1 MTQITTP
8 EFPESVHEASVG
20 AWFKAAGDAVAV
32 GEVLLELHTDKAVQE
47 INAIEAGTVTALL
60 KQVDDVV
67 RPGDPLCEFEP
78 ATSNLQIDATDE
90 DSQGAQWAPSESDAE
105 TSEMHHDESSDDDV
119 QEFPDV
125 IELEVAQPIPMSTGT
140 TKIDASHVEGLVEL
154 SSAEPPD
161 IAGPNADSQTGWIET
176 YPAPAGQT
184 DIESA
189 PPEMSLPTTGE
200 ERPTPPPLNEADAGL
215 GATSNKPSK
224 RVKLTRRQLTA
235 SRRMI
240 EAKQN
245 TVMTT
250 TFNDV
255 DMLQI
260 IEMRSRHGERFL
272 SQHGV
277 KLGFMSFFIKAVC
290 AALRSYPVMNSE
302 IQDDELLIKEFY
314 DIGIAV
320 ASQHGLV
327 VPVIRGADEMTFGE
341 IEMAIREFAQKAST
355 GSWSLEDLVGGT
367 FTITNGGVFGSML
380 STPIL
385 NPPQVGILGMHN
397 IVERPVVVER
407 QVTVRPMMYLALTYD
422 HRIVEGAQAVQF
434 LRQVKESLEAADV
447 LLLGT

>member
-20 AWFKAAGDAVAV
+20 MWFKAAGDTVAV

-47 INAIEAGTVTALL
+47 INAIQAGTVTALL

-78 ATSNLQIDATDE
+78 ATSNEQVDATTE
-90 DSQGAQWAPSESDAE
+90 DSQEAERATSESDAE
-105 TSEMHHDESSDDDV
+105 TSETREDESSDSVVRD
-119 QEFPDV
+119 FPDV
-125 IELEVAQPIPMSTGT
+125 IELEVAQPIPMSTGM

-154 SSAEPPD
+154 RSAELPN
-161 IAGPNADSQTGWIET
+161 ITGPNEDLPTEGIET
-176 YPAPAGQT
+176 HSSPTRQT
-184 DIESA
+184 DIDSA
-189 PPEMSLPTTGE
+189 PPELPSPTGE
-200 ERPTPPPLNEADAGL
+200 EVQTHPPLNEAESGHDVA
-215 GATSNKPSK
+215 AHNPYK

-235 SRRMI
+235 ARRMI
-240 EAKQN
+240 EAKQD

-250 TFNDV
+250 TFNEV

-320 ASQHGLV
+320 ASEHGLV
-327 VPVIRGADEMTFGE
+327 VPVIRGADEMTFAE
-341 IEMAIREFAQKAST
+341 IELAIRQFAQKASN
-355 GSWSLEDLVGGT
+355 GSWSLEDLLGGT

-397 IVERPVVVER
+397 IVERPVAVKG
-407 QVTVRPMMYLALTYD
+407 QVAVRPMMYLALTYD